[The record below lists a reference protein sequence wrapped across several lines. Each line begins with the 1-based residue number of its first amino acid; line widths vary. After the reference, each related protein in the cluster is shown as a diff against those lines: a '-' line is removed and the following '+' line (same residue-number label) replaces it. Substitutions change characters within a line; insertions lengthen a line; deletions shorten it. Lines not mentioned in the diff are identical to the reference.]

1 MMGFLNRFLILLLA
15 IATIVMMLAV
25 LGAYTGLIP
34 SAIWQNELDYMLG
47 RYETAAVTVML
58 MIIALRLVVVA
69 FSRTKNDN
77 ESYKGEYV
85 ISKNANGEVNIAL
98 PTINALVTKVA
109 VETLGVREAV
119 SKVKLT
125 KNTDDTDMVI
135 ALSLVVGKEV
145 NVASLTAKVTND
157 LQRQLK
163 ETLSLDS
170 VPVNITISGITD
182 KPANREKRVH

>member
-25 LGAYTGLIP
+25 LGVYTGLI
-34 SAIWQNELDYMLG
+34 SAAVWQNELNYLLG
-47 RYETAAVTVML
+47 RYETAAVIVL
-58 MIIALRLVVVA
+58 LLIIALRLVVVA
-69 FSRTKNDN
+69 FSRTKNDSD
-77 ESYKGEYV
+77 SYKGEYV

-98 PTINALVTKVA
+98 PTINALVAKVA

-119 SKVKLT
+119 SKVRLT
-125 KNTDDTDMVI
+125 KKADDISMAI

-145 NVASLTAKVTND
+145 NVASLTAKVTSD
-157 LQRQLK
+157 LQKQLQ

-170 VPVNITISGITD
+170 VPINITITDITD
-182 KPANREKRVH
+182 KPASREKRVH

>member
-25 LGAYTGLIP
+25 LGVYTGLI
-34 SAIWQNELDYMLG
+34 SAAVWQNELNYLLG
-47 RYETAAVTVML
+47 RYETAAVIVL
-58 MIIALRLVVVA
+58 LLIIALRLVVVA
-69 FSRTKNDN
+69 FSRTKNDSD
-77 ESYKGEYV
+77 SYKGEYV

-98 PTINALVTKVA
+98 PTINALVAKVA

-119 SKVKLT
+119 SKVRLT
-125 KNTDDTDMVI
+125 KKADDTSMAI

-145 NVASLTAKVTND
+145 NVASLTAKVTSD
-157 LQRQLK
+157 LQKQLQ

-170 VPVNITISGITD
+170 VPINITITGITD
-182 KPANREKRVH
+182 KPASREKRVH

>member
-1 MMGFLNRFLILLLA
+1 MMGFFNRFLILLLA

-25 LGAYTGLIP
+25 LGVYTGLIP
-34 SAIWQNELDYMLG
+34 PAIWQNELNYMLG
-47 RYETAAVTVML
+47 RYETAAVTVL
-58 MIIALRLVVVA
+58 LLIIALRLIVVA

-85 ISKNANGEVNIAL
+85 ISKNTNGEVNIAL

-125 KNTDDTDMVI
+125 KNADNTDMVI

-170 VPVNITISGITD
+170 VPINITISGITD
-182 KPANREKRVH
+182 KPVNREKRVH